1 MVWGARAL
9 CSLRPAFLPD
19 GPLPD
24 VRLMTEQCHL
34 SGSNASREKLSYSH
48 GAMSPGRV
56 AVWQN
61 RLRSVRWLQPWL
73 SRQSGENVAVLM
85 ARERIIRQ

>member
-1 MVWGARAL
+1 MLAPSGI
-9 CSLRPAFLPD
+9 LPD

-48 GAMSPGRV
+48 GANVTGSSSCVAEPTQIREAAAAVDYSAYWLWPKRLKRKRGSPV
-56 AVWQN
+56 
-61 RLRSVRWLQPWL
+61 
-73 SRQSGENVAVLM
+73 
-85 ARERIIRQ
+85 